1 MWWSSS
7 VRRPPATPANW
18 RTGPPWP
25 RIEGYREHW
34 GVEPDELLK
43 RPVEPCQAEEWALA
57 IETAQILM
65 PPPAPSLERGLDMG
79 IDLGW

>member
-7 VRRPPATPANW
+7 VRRPR
-18 RTGPPWP
+18 RTGALGHHGR

-34 GVEPDELLK
+34 GVEPDELLT
-43 RPVEPCQAEEWALA
+43 RPVESCQAQEWDLA
-57 IETAQILM
+57 IETTRVLM